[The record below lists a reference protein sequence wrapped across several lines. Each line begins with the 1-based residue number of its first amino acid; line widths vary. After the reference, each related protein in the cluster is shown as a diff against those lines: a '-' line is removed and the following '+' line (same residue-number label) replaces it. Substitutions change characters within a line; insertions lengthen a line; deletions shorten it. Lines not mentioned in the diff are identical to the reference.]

1 MIIYV
6 LFFAVLN
13 ESVFNVSIPQIS
25 EQFQLLPSEVS
36 WMITTFIV
44 TFGIGQTI
52 FAFSTEYRAKLF
64 GIFISVEAL
73 AIAAGPILGGYVT
86 STLHWSLLFLIP
98 LFLLPAIPLL
108 LKLPKMNQAGCIS
121 QYSLCRPTRNQLY
134 FVWHHD
140 EHDFHH
146 RCRDVCR
153 LFPA

>member
-1 MIIYV
+1 M
-6 LFFAVLN
+6 
-13 ESVFNVSIPQIS
+13 
-25 EQFQLLPSEVS
+25 
-36 WMITTFIV
+36 
-44 TFGIGQTI
+44 TFGILIYMISGLIGVLLQQW
-52 FAFSTEYRAKLF
+52 FALVIIVRAIQ
-64 GIFISVEAL
+64 GIGASAIKAL